1 VVASKGVGIAA
12 GSVSENRAS
21 APASG
26 SSSPTLR
33 APEAPGKDDPA
44 HPANTDLRI
53 PPFLN
58 RRGERTGTAMSWRDH
73 LPIHP
78 AAELFPPMSEPEL
91 RELGEDIKA
100 NGLRTPIVVYKDKL
114 LDGRNRL
121 DAMELVGVKFRFA
134 PERRTKTKFS
144 YLEDDAGDDCGSTIF
159 DDNSFVI
166 ENFNG
171 DPYAFVLS
179 ANLHRRHLT
188 GEDRRDLIAK
198 VLKAKPGE
206 SNRKIAKQTKVD
218 HKTVAAVRDDLES
231 VGEIPHLEKTVG
243 ADGKQYKSRARAN
256 NRAPKPPQ
264 PPPITRATGSD
275 EIDVEQ
281 HRAKMAR
288 LDQSIEEMVTDFDR
302 RVACVIGTALIQIQ
316 ELPRGEWGRFFAA
329 LRDRLDETE
338 REVLRDADDGVAS

>member
-1 VVASKGVGIAA
+1 VVASKGAGIAA

-44 HPANTDLRI
+44 HPANTDLSI
-53 PPFLN
+53 PPFLD
-58 RRGERTGTAMSWRDH
+58 RRGELTGTAGGWRDH
-73 LPIHP
+73 IKVHP
-78 AAELFPPMSEPEL
+78 AADLFPLMSEPEL

-100 NGLRTPIVVYKDKL
+100 NGLRASIVLFKGKL

-121 DAMELVGVKFRFA
+121 NAMELVGIRFGVMH
-134 PERRTKTKFS
+134 
-144 YLEDDAGDDCGSTIF
+144 DDATRNKPIYVHDCDASGIF
-159 DDNSFVI
+159 DSLAGVI
-166 ENFNG
+166 DHFDG

-188 GEDRRDLIAK
+188 GEQKRDLIAK

-256 NRAPKPPQ
+256 NRATKPPQ

-288 LDQSIEEMVTDFDR
+288 LDQPTEETVTDFDR
-302 RVACVIGTALIQIQ
+302 RVGFVIGTALTQVAGLSVS
-316 ELPRGEWGRFFAA
+316 ETGRFFAA
-329 LRDRLDETE
+329 LRDRLDDAE
-338 REVLRDADDGVAS
+338 REVLRDADDRVMS

>member
-1 VVASKGVGIAA
+1 
-12 GSVSENRAS
+12 
-21 APASG
+21 
-26 SSSPTLR
+26 
-33 APEAPGKDDPA
+33 
-44 HPANTDLRI
+44 
-53 PPFLN
+53 
-58 RRGERTGTAMSWRDH
+58 MSWRDH

-78 AAELFPPMSEPEL
+78 AAELFPPMSEPAL

-100 NGLRTPIVVYKDKL
+100 NGLRTPIVVYRDKL

-144 YLEDDAGDDCGSTIF
+144 FLEDDACDDCDSSIF
-159 DDNSFVI
+159 DDNSSVI
-166 ENFNG
+166 ENIVG

-188 GEDRRDLIAK
+188 GEQKRDLIAK

-206 SNRKIAKQTKVD
+206 SNRKIAKQTKAD

-243 ADGKQYKSRARAN
+243 SDGKQYKSRARAN
-256 NRAPKPPQ
+256 NRAMKPPQ
-264 PPPITRATGSD
+264 PPPITRATGSN
-275 EIDVEQ
+275 EIDIEQ

-288 LDQSIEEMVTDFDR
+288 LDQPNEETARDFDR
-302 RVACVIGTALIQIQ
+302 RVGFVIVTALTQI
-316 ELPRGEWGRFFAA
+316 EGLSRSETGRFFAA
-329 LRDRLDETE
+329 LRDRLDDAE
-338 REVLRDADDGVAS
+338 REVWRDADDGAAS